1 MPQSEGDSSR
11 GPFEIELQV
20 LCSSDADLDGIPHLC
35 FLLKAA
41 DCGRALIG
49 TPLPSWQI
57 QLWNPCAGQGGKG
70 GKERGLTAVDWC
82 SAFPD
87 ELQFAAVD

>member
-1 MPQSEGDSSR
+1 M
-11 GPFEIELQV
+11 
-20 LCSSDADLDGIPHLC
+20 LCSSDAQLDGIPHLC

-41 DCGRALIG
+41 DCARALRG

-57 QLWNPCAGQGGKG
+57 QLWKPCAGQS
-70 GKERGLTAVDWC
+70 GKERGLTAIDLC

-87 ELQFAAVD
+87 LVQLAAVD